1 MFFGTHERFGVECSI
16 YARTGSGT
24 VLATMCLWAGG
35 HRLGDHEQ
43 GMVLYTASSFFDCF
57 LTMPTPRQLPG
68 QDTKS
73 DAELL
78 DDTKTLLWGDG
89 LLPLDV
95 YTALTPIYEACVLC
109 PGAGSTFDGELAVLL
124 EYEQQARFVWREYP
138 TRIIRHVALERGECQ
153 AVLQEFVTWA
163 QGAFTIEKAGL

>member
-43 GMVLYTASSFFDCF
+43 GMVLYTASSFFDRF
-57 LTMPTPRQLPG
+57 LTMSTPRQLPG

-73 DAELL
+73 DARLL
-78 DDTKTLLWGDG
+78 KETHSVLGGDG
-89 LLPLDV
+89 PLTLDEYIAPTPEYDV
-95 YTALTPIYEACVLC
+95 CVVC
-109 PGAGSTFDGELAVLL
+109 PGGGSTFDGELAVLL